1 MRFADRLAVVL
12 AISAIS
18 CFGQAQTSPAVSNQN
33 SASNTAGYTITLA
46 QPSNPF
52 HLDSSMQVTMTI
64 TNITDGDVF
73 WRAIRGTEKD
83 SWYPGFHFELKK
95 DGKEA
100 ETTFFHRKAS
110 GRQRPDDPAEVW
122 SGSTILLPKPPGIM
136 FVMTIDLKRLY
147 QITEPGEYTF
157 EVSRVAEDE
166 KTVVHSNSVTL
177 KVVP

>member
-1 MRFADRLAVVL
+1 MRLTDRLVVVL
-12 AISAIS
+12 AISVIC

-33 SASNTAGYTITLA
+33 AASSASGYTITLA
-46 QPSNPF
+46 HPSKPF
-52 HLDSSMQVTMTI
+52 HLDSSMQATMTI

-73 WRAIRGTEKD
+73 WRAIRSAEKD
-83 SWYPGFHFELKK
+83 SWYSGFHFELKK

-136 FVMTIDLKRLY
+136 FVMTIDLKHLY
-147 QITEPGEYTF
+147 QITETGEYTL

-166 KTVVHSNSVTL
+166 KTFVHSNSVTV
-177 KVVP
+177 KIVP